1 MAKITK
7 KAKIEPVREANELAV
22 ENVVEK
28 KEEKKEIWIK
38 EAVSC
43 VTAFLVQESI
53 FRNNSRKVT
62 ISWILREN
70 LCFFTLKR

>member
-28 KEEKKEIWIK
+28 KEEKKELWIK
-38 EAVSC
+38 DQILADVKKMCIANEEAGYSQKLKYEEVE
-43 VTAFLVQESI
+43 A
-53 FRNNSRKVT
+53 
-62 ISWILREN
+62 ILN
-70 LCFFTLKR
+70 KYL

>member
-1 MAKITK
+1 MARITK

-38 EAVSC
+38 DQILADVKKMCIANEEAGYSQKLKYEEIE
-43 VTAFLVQESI
+43 A
-53 FRNNSRKVT
+53 
-62 ISWILREN
+62 ILN
-70 LCFFTLKR
+70 KYL